1 MQLWKVKVVLMITC
15 CKFCMK
21 VHGEGDGEAMGE
33 MDSGVWRDWIW
44 KRTKRVTQ
52 VARRQTESFGE

>member
-1 MQLWKVKVVLMITC
+1 MQLWKVRVVLMITC

-44 KRTKRVTQ
+44 KRMKRVTQ
-52 VARRQTESFGE
+52 VARR